1 VEGSA
6 AAKEEHP
13 DHEPGPQVWV
23 FEVDGVTYRYE
34 HPFITGGEIM
44 DLAGIP
50 RDQGLVLIHD
60 DGSQEA
66 VPADE
71 RVHLVPAPVFR
82 KRPRFKRG

>member
-1 VEGSA
+1 MEGSTA
-6 AAKEEHP
+6 ANEHP
-13 DHEPGPQVWV
+13 DQDPKHQVWV
-23 FEVDGVTYRYE
+23 FEVDGVTYRFE

-50 RDQGLVLIHD
+50 RDQGLVLIHE
-60 DGSQEA
+60 DGSQET

-71 RVHLVPAPVFR
+71 RVHLVPGPVFR